1 MSTDGAYEDHVAQ
14 EKSKYLLAYEE
25 WENSLTPQEREMLGD
40 AAAPELEDDDSSKRM
55 VTGVL
60 GDVAERPSVSYT
72 PDFAAAVDQEP
83 ELIAELATISLRAS
97 RIVHTYMLERIER
110 EAARRESRVITVI
123 AGTFL
128 RSQSNAK
135 LLSAGLAFAAGLA
148 ASSGMGTMQDWA
160 MQNGVSRAA
169 VSKLAVFWR
178 RLLGLPAGPHM
189 REDSKC
195 RAYSEAQKQK
205 HWRKQKVG
213 TGVLGSLLKK

>member
-1 MSTDGAYEDHVAQ
+1 MSTDGAYEDHLAQ

-25 WENSLTPQEREMLGD
+25 WENSLTPQEREM
-40 AAAPELEDDDSSKRM
+40 P
-55 VTGVL
+55 

-72 PDFAAAVDQEP
+72 PDFAAVVDQEP

-178 RLLGLPAGPHM
+178 LRYLP
-189 REDSKC
+189 R
-195 RAYSEAQKQK
+195 
-205 HWRKQKVG
+205 
-213 TGVLGSLLKK
+213 